1 MKRNL
6 LIAYVL
12 LMAIFIPQ
20 FTPAQEKPVRHVL
33 IFATTDYSKHENL
46 SDLRDNITEARE
58 FAKAAAS
65 HQAVK
70 TLVHPVME
78 NTPEAA
84 LYYQLEKILSGV
96 QDRDELIVYVSG
108 HGFEIAGMPEEGPF
122 VATVDTR
129 DKWLDIRALIRAL
142 GTRKV
147 PRKLLVLDIC
157 RESIQEPGIG
167 KNGTADFGEWRLKE
181 QGIAPRL
188 HGGMEART
196 KADEMRLCQYNLV
209 VIHACQ
215 SGGKSLLSQGR
226 SVFSKHFSDCLRAK
240 NSEKASLEMV
250 FHELK
255 HRTESD
261 TRKISNKAQI
271 PVMDSYFGN
280 QKGFERDWC
289 IAKVENTDP
298 DRRRPIP
305 RRKSNESAGDSSE
318 AVDPMRGRR
327 PPILNEET
335 RKYLKDKAQPFF
347 QEGEKKL
354 RNEGLPALGDL
365 IEKLRK

>member
-1 MKRNL
+1 MKMNL
-6 LIAYVL
+6 LFSYAS

-20 FTPAQEKPVRHVL
+20 FAPGQEKPVRHVV

-46 SDLRDNITEARE
+46 IDLHDNITEARE

-142 GTRKV
+142 GTRKG
-147 PRKLLVLDIC
+147 PKKLLILDIC
-157 RESIQEPGIG
+157 REFIQEQGIG
-167 KNGTADFGEWRLKE
+167 KNGTADFGEWQLKE
-181 QGIAPRL
+181 QGIAPRP

-215 SGGKSLLSQGR
+215 SGGKSLLLQGR

-240 NSEKASLEMV
+240 NPEKASLEMV

-280 QKGFERDWC
+280 QKGFERDWS
-289 IAKVENTDP
+289 IAKVENPDP
-298 DRRRPIP
+298 DRRRPTLK
-305 RRKSNESAGDSSE
+305 RKSNDLPDSSE
-318 AVDPMRGRR
+318 GLDSMRGRR
-327 PPILNEET
+327 PLNLNEDT
-335 RKYLKDKAQPFF
+335 RKYFKDRAQPFF
-347 QEGEKKL
+347 QEAEKKL